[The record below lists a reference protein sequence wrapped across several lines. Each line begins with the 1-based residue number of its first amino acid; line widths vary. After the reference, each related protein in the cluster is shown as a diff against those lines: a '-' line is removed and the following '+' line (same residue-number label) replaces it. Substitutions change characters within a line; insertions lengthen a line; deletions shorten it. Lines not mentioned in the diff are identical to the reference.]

1 MLKKNEGSK
10 AKILKNIK
18 RTISFRKENHLPH
31 SHQAKGDHQ
40 PEGEGS
46 EGFRIGL
53 DETLMPKTDAQNQ
66 NRKEACGPLKQGCAD
81 QIVQS

>member
-1 MLKKNEGSK
+1 MLNIFQRIHDLKK
-10 AKILKNIK
+10 
-18 RTISFRKENHLPH
+18 NHLPH
-31 SHQAKGDHQ
+31 SHQAKCDHQ

-53 DETLMPKTDAQNQ
+53 DETLMPETDAQNQ
-66 NRKEACGPLKQGCAD
+66 NRYKAYGPLKQGCAD

>member
-1 MLKKNEGSK
+1 MLNIFQRIHDLKK
-10 AKILKNIK
+10 
-18 RTISFRKENHLPH
+18 NHLPH

-40 PEGEGS
+40 PEAEGS

-53 DETLMPKTDAQNQ
+53 DETLMPETYAQNQ
-66 NRKEACGPLKQGCAD
+66 NRKEAYGPLKQGCAD